1 MKILSQKEIK
11 TPLQEHY
18 DMFGRLPT
26 KAIPDEP
33 KGRYEFNFNSM
44 RTVDLSQE
52 FDKIMSLFGKRI
64 YYNGV
69 KVHG

>member
-1 MKILSQKEIK
+1 MKVVTQRAVID
-11 TPLQEHY
+11 PLERYYMKH
-18 DMFGRLPT
+18 GKLPT

-33 KGRYEFNFNSM
+33 KGRYEFSFNSM
-44 RTVDLSQE
+44 RTVDLSLE
-52 FDKIMSLFGKRI
+52 FDKIMSLFGKHI